1 MNSCCGMS
9 LKAAA
14 FDLDDTLLRDDL
26 SVSSLTLKVFRELH
40 HQGFLFV
47 AASGRTLMSMKPF
60 TDLLGCVSLCIAC
73 NGAVIWDPSD
83 CRILH
88 RETFSVD
95 LCHEIAR
102 FGNEFGCYA
111 QTYSDD
117 RFYFNEV
124 SDYSRRYA
132 ASSMLP
138 GEYVGNLELYIR
150 EPRTKILMMADE
162 EKIRIMLALAR
173 KRFSGRASVTS
184 SKPWFLEFNPPNAT
198 KGVALSKVADLLG
211 LCPDN
216 FIAFGDSLNDLPML
230 AAAGCSVAVANAWPE
245 VKEVCARTCLSN
257 QEDGVAKYLADC
269 FLNKGERHD
278 LCS

>member
-1 MNSCCGMS
+1 MS

-40 HQGFLFV
+40 HRGFLFV

-83 CRILH
+83 C
-88 RETFSVD
+88 SYD
-95 LCHEIAR
+95 
-102 FGNEFGCYA
+102 
-111 QTYSDD
+111 
-117 RFYFNEV
+117 FYFNEV

-162 EKIRIMLALAR
+162 EKIRVMLALAR